1 MGIFAK
7 KFKKT
12 LILKPN
18 EPKFHKILMFF
29 TKKVEYC
36 KNAFII
42 KIVKN
47 KARKRLKS
55 NRNSSKIQGGRMDVQ
70 TSIQNRVEWIKKI
83 LSQTGAK
90 GIVYGNSGGKDCTL
104 VGALCKLATDNV
116 LGVIMPCQ
124 SSQNYGSDRDDALRA
139 GKHFGIRQIEID
151 LTKTKE
157 ALLEAFGEQL
167 TLDNAGEA
175 NLKMANVNINPRLRM
190 TTLYALGQARGYLVA
205 GTGNLDEATL
215 GYFTKWGDG
224 AHDFNPIADLTV
236 GEIYEHLRALN
247 APSTIIEKAPSAG
260 LYQGQTDEQEM
271 GIKYSDV
278 DKYLRGEQIPDD
290 VKSKIER
297 AKARAGHKLRMPLK
311 FGENV

>member
-7 KFKKT
+7 FFKKT
-12 LILKPN
+12 LFLKAR
-18 EPKFHKILMFF
+18 EAKFHKILMFF
-29 TKKVEYC
+29 SKKVEYC
-36 KNAFII
+36 KKPIII
-42 KIVKN
+42 KNNKKQLKILSNSTKN
-47 KARKRLKS
+47 K
-55 NRNSSKIQGGRMDVQ
+55 GGRMDVQ
-70 TSIQNRVEWIKKI
+70 TSIQNRVEWIKKV
-83 LSQTGAK
+83 LSQSGAK
-90 GIVYGNSGGKDCTL
+90 GIIYGNSGGKDCTL

-139 GKHFGIRQIEID
+139 GKHFGIEQIEID

-157 ALLEAFGEQL
+157 ALVSALGEQL
-167 TLDNAGEA
+167 EKDNAGET
-175 NLKMANVNINPRLRM
+175 NLKMANVNVNPRLRM

-236 GEIYEHLRALN
+236 GEIYEHLRYLG

-260 LYQGQTDEQEM
+260 LYQGQTDEQET

-278 DKYLRGEQIPDD
+278 DKYLRGEQIPDE
-290 VKSKIER
+290 VRQKIE
-297 AKARAGHKLRMPLK
+297 KMKSRAGHKMRMPLK
-311 FGENV
+311 FGETV

>member
-1 MGIFAK
+1 
-7 KFKKT
+7 
-12 LILKPN
+12 
-18 EPKFHKILMFF
+18 
-29 TKKVEYC
+29 
-36 KNAFII
+36 
-42 KIVKN
+42 
-47 KARKRLKS
+47 
-55 NRNSSKIQGGRMDVQ
+55 MDVQ
-70 TSIQNRVEWIKKI
+70 TSIQNRVEWIKKV
-83 LSQTGAK
+83 LSQSGAK
-90 GIVYGNSGGKDCTL
+90 GIIYGNSGGKDCTL

-297 AKARAGHKLRMPLK
+297 AKERAGHKLRMPLK